1 MSTSPDIKA
10 LIIDL
15 IGHGVLDAT
24 LRALLTER
32 SPSLAA
38 ADIDEALLELQR
50 QGVITGAGGTWP
62 PGHAEIAECYNPEIV
77 EQLLNPGEFVEVDV
91 DELIAEL
98 EAMLVKARG
107 AKS

>member
-1 MSTSPDIKA
+1 MSTSPDIKS

-24 LRALLTER
+24 LRALLTEQ
-32 SPSLAA
+32 SPSLAVG
-38 ADIDEALLELQR
+38 DIDEALLEWQR
-50 QGVITGAGGTWP
+50 QGVIIGAGGMWLL
-62 PGHAEIAECYNPEIV
+62 GHAEIAECYNPAIV

-98 EAMLVKARG
+98 EAMLVKARS